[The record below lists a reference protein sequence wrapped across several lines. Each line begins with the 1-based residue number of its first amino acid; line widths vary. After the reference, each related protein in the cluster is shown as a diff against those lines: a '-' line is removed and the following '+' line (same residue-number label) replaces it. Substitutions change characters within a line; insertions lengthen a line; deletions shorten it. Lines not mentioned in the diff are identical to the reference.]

1 LDIKH
6 RLRDGLHLETDAKFD
21 DILFV
26 TSSFKPEKMTILEA
40 IGTPVGGY
48 APDFELPGIDNQ
60 VHHLSRYLKKF
71 RAVGVI
77 SMCNHCPYVRLYLDR
92 LKNIQTEFAKAGFTL
107 IGMNGSDDNH
117 DIRESFENMKAFAER
132 YELNFPYLWDST
144 QDVTRSFGAT
154 KTPMTFLIDS
164 DGIVRYKGRIADYP
178 QNRSNEQEDYLRT
191 AIASLFKGQDIHL
204 PETEPVGT
212 SLIWRN

>member
-1 LDIKH
+1 MDIKH

-21 DILFV
+21 DILFI

-40 IGTPVGGY
+40 IGTPVGAY
-48 APDFELPGIDNQ
+48 APDFELLGIDNQ

-71 RAVGVI
+71 RAVGVVSI
-77 SMCNHCPYVRLYLDR
+77 CNHCPYVGLHLDR
-92 LKNIQTEFAKAGFTL
+92 LKNIQAEFAKGGFTL
-107 IGMNGSDDNH
+107 IGINGNH
-117 DIRESFENMKAFAER
+117 DPRESFENMKAFAQH

-144 QDVTRSFGAT
+144 QDVTRSFGAM

-164 DGIVRYKGRIADYP
+164 DGIVRYKGRIADHP
-178 QNRSNEQEDYLRT
+178 QNLSDEGKDYLKT
-191 AIASLFKGQDIHL
+191 AIASLFKGQEIHL